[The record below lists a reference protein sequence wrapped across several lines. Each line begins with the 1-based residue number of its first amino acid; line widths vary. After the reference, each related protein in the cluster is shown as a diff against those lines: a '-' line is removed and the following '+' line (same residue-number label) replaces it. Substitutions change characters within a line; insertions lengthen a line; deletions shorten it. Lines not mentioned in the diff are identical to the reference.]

1 MQLVGLGN
9 TRILTNSA
17 QKSSRTLKGE
27 TIYCLHLIQYSQEIN
42 SQRRQ
47 PAKTFFFFRSKLY
60 SNTRFAA
67 VQSSWFKKVTKFHT
81 WIQTATPTDC
91 TFQIHVRD
99 SNDKFTGSFWDIPA
113 WEKRWFFTLW
123 ICCHF
128 GTIPSFGREF
138 LHFSHAQEGI
148 NRPRES

>member
-17 QKSSRTLKGE
+17 QKPPRTLKGE
-27 TIYCLHLIQYSQEIN
+27 TIYCLHLIQYSQEIH

-47 PAKTFFFFRSKLY
+47 PAKTFFFFRSKRY

-99 SNDKFTGSFWDIPA
+99 SNDKHRELLGHSRMGKAMVFYIMNMLPLWNNSLFWKGILTFFPRTRGNCA
-113 WEKRWFFTLW
+113 KR
-123 ICCHF
+123 
-128 GTIPSFGREF
+128 E
-138 LHFSHAQEGI
+138 
-148 NRPRES
+148 